1 MEQYRPR
8 YRAIIYSDSEEE
20 EENVETFVVSAE
32 LHTETREETT
42 DDKMNTET
50 MEESIVEDDVMTP
63 EVEQEE
69 SIVEDDVMTPEVEQ
83 EPQPAGTILFSTFAH
98 TVEDLKTKDQEVATN
113 EAVKTDEANLV
124 CDDDVTTRMES
135 NENVND
141 LETNKESILEN
152 VVITETETLDSFFTE
167 NQKY

>member
-63 EVEQEE
+63 EIEQEE
-69 SIVEDDVMTPEVEQ
+69 SIVEDDVMPPEIEQ
-83 EPQPAGTILFSTFAH
+83 EPQAAGTILFSTFAH
-98 TVEDLKTKDQEVATN
+98 TVEDLKTKDQEVAKN
-113 EAVKTDEANLV
+113 EAVKSDEANLV
-124 CDDDVTTRMES
+124 CDDDVTTRTTE
-135 NENVND
+135 EVNTD
-141 LETNKESILEN
+141 E
-152 VVITETETLDSFFTE
+152 VTLVSDAS
-167 NQKY
+167 